1 MTQKNEA
8 KTLILTFLITLGLLG
23 IGYWIFQRITSDS
36 TNSSPLSQSSNIEN
50 FAQVTSVPA
59 GVFNYGGSTT
69 WAPIRKEIDAIIQA
83 VQPNFKLR
91 YVQHPTIPPGS
102 GTGIMMLLDNQL
114 AFAQTSRSI
123 LEEEYQQ
130 AQQKGITLQEIAIG
144 IDGIAVVVHPQ
155 LNIPG
160 LTITQLQ
167 DIYTGKITNW
177 SQIGGDNIPI
187 QAYSRTVE
195 SGGTIQFFVNNI
207 LGGAAF
213 GDNVEFI
220 STTTEALRKVAD
232 NPGGIYYASAPEVV
246 DQCTVK
252 PIAIGNEVTELVPPY
267 QPPFVPLENCPEQRN
282 QLNVSAFQTGEY
294 PITRRLFVV
303 VKKDDQVDQQAGQAY
318 ANFLLTEQG
327 QDLLE
332 KIGFVRIR

>member
-23 IGYWIFQRITSDS
+23 VGYWIFQRITSDS
-36 TNSSPLSQSSNIEN
+36 NSPTLSQSSNIEN
-50 FAQVTSVPA
+50 FAQVNSVPE

-123 LEEEYQQ
+123 QEQEYQQ
-130 AQQKGITLQEIAIG
+130 AQQKGLTLEERAVA
-144 IDGIAVVVHPQ
+144 IDGIAIAVHPQ

-167 DIYTGKITNW
+167 EIYTGKITNW
-177 SQIGGDNIPI
+177 SQIGGENIPI
-187 QAYSRTVE
+187 QPYSRTVE
-195 SGGTIQFFVNNI
+195 SGGTIQFFVDNI

-213 GDNVEFI
+213 GSNVEFI
-220 STTTEALRKVAD
+220 QTTTEALRKVAD

-246 DQCTVK
+246 GQCTVK
-252 PIAIGNEVTELVPPY
+252 PIAIGDEATGFVPPY
-267 QPPFVPLENCPEQRN
+267 QPPFVPLENCPAQRN
-282 QLNVSAFQTGEY
+282 QLNISAFQTGEY

-303 VKKDDQVDQQAGQAY
+303 VKKDNQVDQQAGQAY

-332 KIGFVRIR
+332 QIGFVRIR